1 MRLKLLPVLGGLL
14 ALALPLTCPA
24 RTIHVAKSGNNS
36 DGATW
41 GRAYRTI
48 QVAVDSATHEDHIW
62 VKQGTY
68 VESVVVRSHCKVFG
82 GFGGNEGF
90 DEFDQRDWA
99 NRITTIQCADPEP
112 FEGDEDYT
120 LSMIRSGT
128 IDGFTITGG
137 TLGGLIMTR
146 DRPEFNAVIANCRIV
161 DNINSRSISA
171 AGIYV
176 GADAEVRNCLI
187 ARNEDYSPAVI
198 GAALTH
204 QGDVLILE
212 NCTISDNV
220 THSQYGL
227 DGVNAN
233 VRQRCEVRNCIIRDE
248 SDLDD
253 LSVPVVEYS
262 YVYPFYPGTGNITS
276 GPRFIPG
283 TYRLSSN
290 SPCVDSAT
298 VGASLDLAHNPRP
311 VDVPGV
317 GRDGENAYDMG
328 AFELQ
333 LDQIPT
339 PTRTPSLTKTPN
351 KSPTPSV
358 TLTPTASETPSQTPT
373 SIPTPTTTP
382 GLSADLNEDG
392 RVDAKDL
399 LLLQEDWGK

>member
-1 MRLKLLPVLGGLL
+1 MRSRLLSLACGLTLVLPF
-14 ALALPLTCPA
+14 ACQA
-24 RTIHVAKSGNNS
+24 RTIHVAKSGNNT

-41 GRAYRTI
+41 GRAFRTV
-48 QVAVDSATHEDHIW
+48 QAAVDSATHEDHIW

-68 VESVVVRSHCKVFG
+68 VESVEFRAHCMFFG
-82 GFGGNEGF
+82 GFAGNEGP

-99 NRITTIQCADPEP
+99 NRVTTIQCADPEP
-112 FEGDEDYT
+112 FEGDEDFT
-120 LSMIRSGT
+120 VAMHRSGT

-137 TLGGLIMTR
+137 TLGGLIMTTNNPGFGACVR
-146 DRPEFNAVIANCRIV
+146 NCAII
-161 DNINSRSISA
+161 DNINSGSIA
-171 AGIYV
+171 TAGV
-176 GADAEVRNCLI
+176 FVTGNAEIRNCLI
-187 ARNEDYSPAVI
+187 ARNEDYFPPTVA
-198 GAALTH
+198 GAGLSH

-220 THSQYGL
+220 THTQYGV
-227 DGVNAN
+227 DGVNALAK
-233 VRQRCEVRNCIIRDE
+233 QRCEVRNCIIRDE
-248 SDLDD
+248 SDLDY

-311 VDVPGV
+311 VDITGV

-373 SIPTPTTTP
+373 WSPTPTATP
-382 GLSADLNEDG
+382 GRSADLNEDG
-392 RVDAKDL
+392 RVDAEDL
-399 LLLQEDWGK
+399 LLFQQDWGK